1 MLTFKTMNLKN
12 SVSMSLEKLFWKLAA
27 NLDLNV
33 SIFYKLSI
41 EAFSISILLI
51 LVKRPAEGSTVGDFH
66 SSAKRCKELEADP
79 LIEKEISSDSKI
91 THYNQPIQV
100 EVYQDPV
107 TENEKVVIVASLPG
121 GASDAEFTL
130 VGSGPGTTLAR
141 FTYKW
146 PPMSFRFE
154 ELFKKSI
161 EDGSIQSYHPK
172 IVALKKGLR
181 NCRDSIDDIPVGVID
196 IELPIP
202 VLTLENSI
210 SRNGRK
216 SVDGSLLMVIELM
229 AYESAYTIKPSS
241 KKIVFEEEQAP
252 VLSIKENPV

>member
-1 MLTFKTMNLKN
+1 
-12 SVSMSLEKLFWKLAA
+12 
-27 NLDLNV
+27 
-33 SIFYKLSI
+33 
-41 EAFSISILLI
+41 
-51 LVKRPAEGSTVGDFH
+51 
-66 SSAKRCKELEADP
+66 
-79 LIEKEISSDSKI
+79 
-91 THYNQPIQV
+91 
-100 EVYQDPV
+100 
-107 TENEKVVIVASLPG
+107 
-121 GASDAEFTL
+121 
-130 VGSGPGTTLAR
+130 
-141 FTYKW
+141 
-146 PPMSFRFE
+146 MSFRFE

-161 EDGSIQSYHPK
+161 EDGCIQSYHPK